1 MTGDNNN
8 IPIVSQYSIMDF
20 PELTFDAPGV
30 YNYTIREHDTDDRQW
45 IIDERVF
52 RVVITVITTSN
63 GTLEASVEYPD
74 GKPIFI
80 NRKKQDCN
88 CKCCCC
94 FWICMCCIPRCCCRC
109 VCK

>member
-1 MTGDNNN
+1 MAEDNNN
-8 IPIVSQYSIMDF
+8 ISAVSQYSIMDF

-52 RVVITVITTSN
+52 RVIITVIDNGS

-80 NRKKQDCN
+80 NRKKQDC
-88 CKCCCC
+88 KCCCC